1 MRARSGK
8 FGRIAALSAAILAGM
23 LGPATSPASSENGQM
38 RPGSVLR
45 GNLTGGIWIEL
56 AHDGQNFAELAVLD
70 GLPGGPPQTQ
80 FYPLSASRTAAGCS
94 LASADGTARISA
106 CPFNGAFS
114 ANVSIGAMSGTAV
127 LQEVGWDG
135 SFAWGKPN
143 TPTTDI
149 RARCSLPALSRAGY
163 LAGTTLAPAITT
175 LAQGAQAL
183 PSKQGDPSADLAR
196 LRADRL
202 KAYSL
207 IMLTS
212 DEAIRARQVE
222 DAVAGRPVHGKVVS
236 LADAT
241 REKIAFD
248 KDVVNLPVR
257 VQAREDLVQIDRALS
272 GIYDIQSSGRTLSAL
287 TKLKQTDYPNTVR
300 ALKDIL
306 SLRQPGS
313 VSDLIA
319 LEAAAGE
326 LDACGTAL
334 GLQPASSARESVRS
348 AMIQRAPDIA
358 AAIRIAV
365 NASAGSAAAR
375 STLQTYENNAA
386 VRHALEAAGQTAVL
400 EDARGKILQ
409 LAAAEEK
416 ARIDAAKQAALEAER
431 DKIPPTTSGAG
442 FDYDRVSRAVM
453 HIRVPTMGSGSGFV
467 IAPGYVVTNAHVVGN
482 VKDLFVVPNNDSQR
496 YAATVVSLSQ
506 QHDLALLNVPGL
518 KAKILALSSATPS
531 VASKV
536 YALGFPGV
544 ADGVFNSNQR
554 KYGNSIA
561 TVTDGIVSRIVEA
574 DAGNVRGLGM
584 SQLVQHS
591 ADIAPGNSGGALVD
605 SCHRVVG
612 VNSLYVFDPSRNDKV
627 SREKGEFTT
636 REVSVAISSLDLINF
651 LKDAGVTPQLSSGT
665 CK

>member
-163 LAGTTLAPAITT
+163 LAGTSLAPAITT

-306 SLRQPGS
+306 SLRQPGA
-313 VSDLIA
+313 VSELIA

-431 DKIPPTTSGAG
+431 DKIPPTTKKGG
-442 FDYDRVSRAVM
+442 FEFSRISSANVF
-453 HIRVPTMGSGSGFV
+453 ILNTDENGRGSGFI
-467 IAPGYVVTNAHVVGN
+467 IAPGYVVTNQHVVG
-482 VKDLFVVPNNDSQR
+482 K
-496 YAATVVSLSQ
+496 AKTVLIVRNGDQ
-506 QHDLALLNVPGL
+506 IADALLGTVLKTGIRQDMALVSVSGL
-518 KAKILALSSATPS
+518 KGKTVALSGVDPTDSDS
-531 VASKV
+531 VWAV
-536 YALGFPGV
+536 GFPGMADRAKLELSYV
-544 ADGVFNSNQR
+544 AKSFTTNGVVNRIIDQ
-554 KYGNSIA
+554 
-561 TVTDGIVSRIVEA
+561 DLGIRSPVGISHII
-574 DAGNVRGLGM
+574 
-584 SQLVQHS
+584 QHS
-591 ADIAPGNSGGALVD
+591 AAIAGGNSGGALYD
-605 SCHRVVG
+605 DCHRVVG
-612 VNSLYVFDPSRNDKV
+612 VNTQGWGDPSGRSKNEISIAV
-627 SREKGEFTT
+627 
-636 REVSVAISSLDLINF
+636 SSLELIEF
-651 LKDAGVTPQLSSGT
+651 LKGTGVSPSISNHE
-665 CK
+665 CR